1 MPQKAISGIL
11 LVCLWLAAGYARATV
26 GMAEYSWYFH
36 DQPAQW
42 MEWNHGDI
50 CPRDSPGKDC
60 VVMRRSGANRSSA
73 SAPEPFID
81 SVQALYLPTVLAVLP
96 LAVGLTGLAVLW
108 RRWRKRITYPDRRP
122 RRATLMWGF
131 ATTVACVS
139 VPQALAILFP
149 ANPRADGW
157 LVVILLSVNIL
168 IVLAPV
174 TLWWSHRRLFAP
186 RELARVKGW
195 MRLTL
200 WLLLLASSVLAP
212 LLFWGPPNVLMFLF
226 PPLML
231 LCIVTSLLA
240 VWLASRGYDLL
251 ARRASNG

>member
-1 MPQKAISGIL
+1 
-11 LVCLWLAAGYARATV
+11 
-26 GMAEYSWYFH
+26 
-36 DQPAQW
+36 
-42 MEWNHGDI
+42 
-50 CPRDSPGKDC
+50 
-60 VVMRRSGANRSSA
+60 
-73 SAPEPFID
+73 
-81 SVQALYLPTVLAVLP
+81 
-96 LAVGLTGLAVLW
+96 
-108 RRWRKRITYPDRRP
+108 
-122 RRATLMWGF
+122 
-131 ATTVACVS
+131 

-212 LLFWGPPNVLMFLF
+212 LLFWGPPNMLMFLF

-231 LCIVTSLLA
+231 PCIVTSLLA
-240 VWLASRGYDLL
+240 VWDACRGYDLL